1 MAEMPPNGV
10 STGHDLK
17 ACHHCFSIQRLPDHV
32 PPGHEVVCC
41 GCGAPFLTSAQV
53 NRAWEKT
60 SAFALTALILLLP
73 SLFLPIME
81 LETFGHR
88 HASGIIA
95 GVMSLFQEGHFV
107 LGGLILV
114 CSVLFPLA
122 KLSLLLFLSH
132 SRDRLST
139 GGQVHL
145 LHLLETAG
153 RWGMLDVLLIAI
165 LVAAVKLGNM
175 LHITPGPAALLF
187 TLAVCCSLL
196 AGSAVN
202 PDLVWHSTHRKESD
216 DV

>member
-1 MAEMPPNGV
+1 MARPTPTEL
-10 STGHDLK
+10 SELK
-17 ACHHCFSIQRLPDHV
+17 TCHHCFSIQKLPESI
-32 PPGHEVVCC
+32 PEGHEVACC
-41 GCGAPFLTSAQV
+41 GCGAPFLTRGQV

-95 GVMSLFQEGHFV
+95 GVTSLFREGHFV
-107 LGGLILV
+107 LGGLILI
-114 CSVLFPLA
+114 CSVIFPIT

-132 SRDRLST
+132 SRDRLSV
-139 GGQVHL
+139 GGQAHL
-145 LHLLETAG
+145 LRLLETAG
-153 RWGMLDVLLIAI
+153 RWGMLDVLLIAL

-187 TLAVCCSLL
+187 TLAVCFSLL

-202 PDLVWHSTHRKESD
+202 PDLVWAPTHRKDSSD
-216 DV
+216 D